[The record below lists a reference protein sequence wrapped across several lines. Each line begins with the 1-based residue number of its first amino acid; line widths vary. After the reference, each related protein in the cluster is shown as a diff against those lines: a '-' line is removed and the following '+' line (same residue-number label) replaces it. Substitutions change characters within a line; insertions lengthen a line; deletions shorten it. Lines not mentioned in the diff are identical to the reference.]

1 MDLEFRPAGEGGLMV
16 YVSAGSAEEGAR
28 RVRGLLAALDQAP
41 IPGVTDLVPA
51 RRSLLVRYD
60 PLAAAPEELRVRLS
74 HLSLSEGAGEDEVGI
89 VEVPVVYGGRAGA
102 DLPHVAEAAGLGE
115 REAAELHC
123 SVEYTVLFLGFMPG
137 FPYLGP
143 LPERLRIPRMATP
156 RTGVPA
162 GSVAVAEDQTGIYP
176 VASPGGW
183 RIIGRTPLRLFDAR
197 QDPPALLRPGDRVR
211 FVPIDEAA
219 YSRIHF
225 ETRPGGR

>member
-1 MDLEFRPAGEGGLMV
+1 MDLEFRPAGEGALMV
-16 YVSAGSAEEGAR
+16 YVPAGSAEEGAR
-28 RVRGLLAALDQAP
+28 RVRGLLAALDRAP

-60 PLAAAPEELRVRLS
+60 PLAAAPEELWARLS
-74 HLSLSEGAGEDEVGI
+74 HLSLDEGAGEDEADI
-89 VEVPVVYGGRAGA
+89 LEVPVLYGDRVGA
-102 DLPHVAEAAGLGE
+102 DLPDVAEAAGLSE
-115 REAAELHC
+115 REVAELHC

-143 LPERLRIPRMATP
+143 LPERLRVPRLATP
-156 RTGVPA
+156 RTGVAA

-183 RIIGRTPLRLFDAR
+183 RVIGRTPLRLFDAR
-197 QDPPALLRPGDRVR
+197 REPPALLRPGDRVR

-225 ETRPGGR
+225 ETRPRER